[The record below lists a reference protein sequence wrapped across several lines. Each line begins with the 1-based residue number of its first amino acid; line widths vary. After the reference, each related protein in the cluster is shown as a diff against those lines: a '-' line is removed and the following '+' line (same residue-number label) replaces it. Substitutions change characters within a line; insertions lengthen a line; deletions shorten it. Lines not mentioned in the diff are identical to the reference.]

1 MLKQV
6 KSFLLLL
13 TFLPAFLAS
22 CRGAAETAQPVN
34 DVGAEASASEAVLTV
49 TVSVLPQK
57 YFVER
62 IGGDLVRVNVMVEP
76 GASPHSY
83 EPKPDQ
89 MRALSDS
96 AAYFSIGVEFEDVWL
111 GRIAASND
119 NMLMVNT
126 IANIQRVEMVA
137 HEHEDEDGED
147 HHDEDG
153 EAHDGEEVEL
163 DPHVWTSPELVKTMS
178 QTIYETLVEI
188 DPAHEAAYSENLQLF
203 VDDINAL
210 QTEITGSLAGLKSSK
225 FMVFHPAWGYFA
237 QEFGLEQISIEVGG
251 QEPSA
256 QELAGLIDQAKADNI
271 KVVFAQPEFNTK
283 SAEVIANEIG
293 GKVLLISPLEPDWL
307 ANMQTVS
314 LAFAEA
320 LAN

>member
-6 KSFLLLL
+6 KSFLLLVA
-13 TFLPAFLAS
+13 FLPVFLMS
-22 CRGAAETAQPVN
+22 CRGAAETTQPATG
-34 DVGAEASASEAVLTV
+34 VGVEANAAEAVLTV

-89 MRALSDS
+89 MRALSES
-96 AAYFSIGVEFEDVWL
+96 AAYFSIGVEFEDAWL
-111 GRIAASND
+111 DRIAASND
-119 NMLMVNT
+119 NMLLVNT

-137 HEHEDEDGED
+137 HEHEDDT
-147 HHDEDG
+147 
-153 EAHDGEEVEL
+153 AHDGEEVEL

-178 QTIYETLVEI
+178 QTIYETLVEL
-188 DPAHEAAYSENLQLF
+188 DPSHEAAYSANLKLF
-203 VDDINAL
+203 LQDIDAL
-210 QTEITGSLAGLKSSK
+210 QAQIKESLTGLKSSK
-225 FMVFHPAWGYFA
+225 FMVFHPSWGYFA
-237 QEFGLEQISIEVGG
+237 REFGLEQISIEVGG

-293 GKVLLISPLEPDWL
+293 GKVLLISALEYDWL
-307 ANMQTVS
+307 SNMRTVAQT
-314 LAFAEA
+314 FAET
-320 LAN
+320 LAK

>member
-1 MLKQV
+1 MLKQI
-6 KSFLLLL
+6 KSFLLLAVLLSMVL
-13 TFLPAFLAS
+13 TS
-22 CRGAAETAQPVN
+22 CSGTANVKQQPGADAVTETNTP
-34 DVGAEASASEAVLTV
+34 EAALTV

-76 GASPHSY
+76 GDDPHSY

-89 MRALSDS
+89 MRVLSES

-111 GRIAASND
+111 DKIAAANAH
-119 NMLMVNT
+119 MLMVNT
-126 IANIQRVEMVA
+126 IANIQRFEMAA
-137 HEHEDEDGED
+137 HENEAGEV
-147 HHDEDG
+147 HDN
-153 EAHDGEEVEL
+153 EEVEL

-178 QTIYETLVEI
+178 QTIYETLVKL
-188 DPAHEAAYSENLQLF
+188 DPSHEAEYSANLQLF
-203 VDDINAL
+203 IQDIDAL
-210 QTEITGSLAGLKSSK
+210 QAQIKESLTGLKSNK
-225 FMVFHPAWGYFA
+225 FMVFHPSWGYFA
-237 QEFGLEQISIEVGG
+237 QEFGLEQIAIEVGG

-256 QELAGLIDQAKADNI
+256 QELAGLIDQAKTDNI

-307 ANMQTVS
+307 ANMQAVAQTFSQV
-314 LAFAEA
+314 LDE
-320 LAN
+320 

>member
-6 KSFLLLL
+6 KSFLLLVA
-13 TFLPAFLAS
+13 FLPVFLSS
-22 CRGAAETAQPVN
+22 CRGAAETAQPVT
-34 DVGAEASASEAVLTV
+34 DVGAEASASGAVLTV

-89 MRALSDS
+89 MRALSES
-96 AAYFSIGVEFEDVWL
+96 AAYFSIGVEFEDAWL
-111 GRIAASND
+111 ERIAASND
-119 NMLMVNT
+119 QMLMVDT
-126 IANIQRVEMVA
+126 IANIDRVEMVA
-137 HEHEDEDGED
+137 HEHE
-147 HHDEDG
+147 DEDG

-237 QEFGLEQISIEVGG
+237 REFGLEQISIEVGG

-283 SAEVIANEIG
+283 SADVIANEIG

>member
-6 KSFLLLL
+6 KSFLLLVA
-13 TFLPAFLAS
+13 FLPVFLMS
-22 CRGAAETAQPVN
+22 CRGAAETTQPATG
-34 DVGAEASASEAVLTV
+34 VGVEANAAEAVLTV

-89 MRALSDS
+89 MRALSES
-96 AAYFSIGVEFEDVWL
+96 AAYFSIGVEFEDAWL
-111 GRIAASND
+111 DRIAASND
-119 NMLMVNT
+119 NMLLVNT

-137 HEHEDEDGED
+137 HEHEDDT
-147 HHDEDG
+147 
-153 EAHDGEEVEL
+153 AHDGEEVEL

-178 QTIYETLVEI
+178 QTIYETLVEL
-188 DPAHEAAYSENLQLF
+188 DPSHEAAYSANLKLF
-203 VDDINAL
+203 LQDIDAL
-210 QTEITGSLAGLKSSK
+210 QAQIKESLTGLKSSK
-225 FMVFHPAWGYFA
+225 FMVFHPSWGYFA
-237 QEFGLEQISIEVGG
+237 REFRLEQISIEVGG

-293 GKVLLISPLEPDWL
+293 GKVLLISALEYDWL
-307 ANMQTVS
+307 SNMRTVAQT
-314 LAFAEA
+314 FAET
-320 LAN
+320 LAK

>member
-6 KSFLLLL
+6 KSFLLLVA
-13 TFLPAFLAS
+13 FLPVFLAS
-22 CRGAAETAQPVN
+22 CRGAAEAARPGT
-34 DVGAEASASEAVLTV
+34 DIGAEAGASEAVLTV

-62 IGGDLVRVNVMVEP
+62 IGGDLVRVNVMVDP

-96 AAYFSIGVEFEDVWL
+96 AAYFSIGVEFEDAWL
-111 GRIAASND
+111 ERIAVAND
-119 NMLMVNT
+119 HMLMVNT
-126 IANIQRVEMVA
+126 IANIERVEMAA
-137 HEHEDEDGED
+137 HEHEDEG
-147 HHDEDG
+147 G
-153 EAHDGEEVEL
+153 EAHDGEEVKL

-178 QTIYETLVEI
+178 QTIYETLVEL
-188 DPAHEAAYSENLQLF
+188 DPSHEAEYSANFKLF
-203 VDDINAL
+203 VQDIDVL
-210 QTEITGSLAGLKSSK
+210 QAYIKESLTGLKSSK
-225 FMVFHPAWGYFA
+225 FMVFHPSWGYFA
-237 QEFGLEQISIEVGG
+237 REFGLEQISIEVDG

-256 QELAGLIDQAKADNI
+256 RELAGLIDQAKADNI

-293 GKVLLISPLEPDWL
+293 GKVLLISALEYDWL
-307 ANMQTVS
+307 DNMRTVAQT
-314 LAFAEA
+314 FAET

>member
-1 MLKQV
+1 MLKQI
-6 KSFLLLL
+6 KLFLLLAVLLSMVL
-13 TFLPAFLAS
+13 TS
-22 CRGAAETAQPVN
+22 CSGTANVKQQPGAVAVTETNTP
-34 DVGAEASASEAVLTV
+34 EAALTV

-76 GASPHSY
+76 GDDPHSY

-89 MRALSDS
+89 MRVLSES

-111 GRIAASND
+111 DKIAAAND
-119 NMLMVNT
+119 HMLMVNT
-126 IANIQRVEMVA
+126 IANIQRVEMA
-137 HEHEDEDGED
+137 AHEDEAGEV
-147 HHDEDG
+147 HDN
-153 EAHDGEEVEL
+153 EEVEL

-178 QTIYETLVEI
+178 QTIYETLVEL
-188 DPAHEAAYSENLQLF
+188 DPSHEAEYSANLQLF
-203 VDDINAL
+203 IQDIDAL
-210 QTEITGSLAGLKSSK
+210 QAQIKESLTGLKSNK
-225 FMVFHPAWGYFA
+225 FMVFHPSWGYFA
-237 QEFGLEQISIEVGG
+237 QEFGLEQIAIEVGG

-307 ANMQTVS
+307 ANMQTV
-314 LAFAEA
+314 AQTFAEV
-320 LAN
+320 LGK

>member
-1 MLKQV
+1 MLKQI
-6 KSFLLLL
+6 KSFLLLVVLLSMVL
-13 TFLPAFLAS
+13 TS
-22 CRGAAETAQPVN
+22 CSGTANVKQQPGADAVTETNTP
-34 DVGAEASASEAVLTV
+34 EAALTV

-76 GASPHSY
+76 GDDPHSY

-89 MRALSDS
+89 MRALSES
-96 AAYFSIGVEFEDVWL
+96 VAYFSIGVEFEDVWL
-111 GRIAASND
+111 DKIAAAND
-119 NMLMVNT
+119 HMLMVNT

-137 HEHEDEDGED
+137 HEDEA
-147 HHDEDG
+147 G
-153 EAHDGEEVEL
+153 EAHDSEEVEL

-178 QTIYETLVEI
+178 QTIYETLVEL
-188 DPAHEAAYSENLQLF
+188 DPSHETEYSANLQLF
-203 VDDINAL
+203 MQDIDAL
-210 QTEITGSLAGLKSSK
+210 QTQIKESLTGLKSNK
-225 FMVFHPAWGYFA
+225 FMVFHPSWGYFA

-271 KVVFAQPEFNTK
+271 QVVFAQPEFNTK

-307 ANMQTVS
+307 ANMRTVAQ
-314 LAFAEA
+314 AFAEA
-320 LAN
+320 LGK

>member
-1 MLKQV
+1 MLKQI
-6 KSFLLLL
+6 KLFLLLAVLLSMVL
-13 TFLPAFLAS
+13 TS
-22 CRGAAETAQPVN
+22 CSGTANVKQQPGAVAVTETNTP
-34 DVGAEASASEAVLTV
+34 EAALTV

-76 GASPHSY
+76 GDDPHSY

-89 MRALSDS
+89 MRVLSES

-111 GRIAASND
+111 DKIAAAND
-119 NMLMVNT
+119 HMLMVNT
-126 IANIQRVEMVA
+126 IANIQRVEMSA
-137 HEHEDEDGED
+137 HEHEHEDEAD
-147 HHDEDG
+147 
-153 EAHDGEEVEL
+153 EAHDSEEVEL

-178 QTIYETLVEI
+178 QTIYETLVQL
-188 DPAHEAAYSENLQLF
+188 DPNHEAEYSANLQLF
-203 VDDINAL
+203 LQDIDAL
-210 QTEITGSLAGLKSSK
+210 QAQIKETLTGLKSDK

-237 QEFGLEQISIEVGG
+237 QEFGLEQIPVEVGG

-307 ANMQTVS
+307 ANMQTV
-314 LAFAEA
+314 AQTFAEV
-320 LAN
+320 LGK